1 MKLLDVLILSA
12 AAAFVIIAIHQ
23 SMVLGFSH
31 GYWAVMVATLLFFV
45 YTFRKRK

>member
-1 MKLLDVLILSA
+1 MKLLDTLLLA
-12 AAAFVIIAIHQ
+12 TAAAFIIIGIHQ

-31 GYWAVMVATLLFFV
+31 GYWAVMLATLLFFV